1 MESYHLRLRKLLS
14 MHAHAYLVGHCM
26 SGSLQADLSACSS
39 PVVFAPIYIT
49 KFLWSNKSSSSTL
62 LDLLSQQPSSLIN
75 AIHEDIR
82 VSMPS
87 LRLQFAKRRPEG
99 CWELDDGTE
108 DPLQDTQILPHIVS
122 FNNLIRT
129 VSYLV
134 CSFQASNNKSGF
146 PFRFIIMPLF

>member
-99 CWELDDGTE
+99 CWESDNGTE
-108 DPLQDTQILPHIVS
+108 DLSQDTQYYLILSYSTILS
-122 FNNLIRT
+122 ELFLIWFAAFKPPT
-129 VSYLV
+129 TKVD
-134 CSFQASNNKSGF
+134 F
-146 PFRFIIMPLF
+146 PFVL

>member
-62 LDLLSQQPSSLIN
+62 LDLLSQQPSSLPD
-75 AIHEDIR
+75 AVRDIR
-82 VSMPS
+82 VPVPATRP
-87 LRLQFAKRRPEG
+87 RLQLASGQPVG

-108 DPLQDTQILPHIVS
+108 ELVQETLISPLIVLDH
-122 FNNLIRT
+122 NLNQT
-129 VSYLV
+129 VS
-134 CSFQASNNKSGF
+134 
-146 PFRFIIMPLF
+146 